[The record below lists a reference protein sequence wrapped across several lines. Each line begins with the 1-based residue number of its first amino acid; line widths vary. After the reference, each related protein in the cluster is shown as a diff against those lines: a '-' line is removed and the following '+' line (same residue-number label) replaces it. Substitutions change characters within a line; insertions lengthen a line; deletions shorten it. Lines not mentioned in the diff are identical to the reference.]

1 MTQDYRAY
9 GFLGIPSSARIYG
22 LGGMNISTVED
33 NLNVTDQNPA
43 LLGPEMGGWLDLNY
57 MRYIGDSNFAGEAL
71 AGLLEIMVPGKPVYN
86 ISDTDRSKRLY
97 PMDQLLDPF
106 LLSTCH

>member
-1 MTQDYRAY
+1 MKPLVKFLSLIFSLGFGSFWVHAQDYRAY

-43 LLGPEMGGWLDLNY
+43 LLGPEMGD
-57 MRYIGDSNFAGEAL
+57 
-71 AGLLEIMVPGKPVYN
+71 GL
-86 ISDTDRSKRLY
+86 T
-97 PMDQLLDPF
+97 
-106 LLSTCH
+106 